1 MITFHQYLNVKTV
14 TANTLDVSSTES
26 MDLVKAYA
34 DTEYGQQDLLH
45 KFEFTQLLI
54 LVYCIRISFNQIH

>member
-34 DTEYGQQDLLH
+34 DTVNQYKKLG
-45 KFEFTQLLI
+45 EFK
-54 LVYCIRISFNQIH
+54 LVK